1 MTTRSADECE
11 MSRSCQSAHVL
22 EADDGGGAHDAREPA
37 DALRDDRVALVRH
50 RRRALLSL
58 AERLL
63 DLAHL
68 GAREVADLDRELV
81 ERRRAHGERR
91 EQLRVPVA
99 LDDLRRR
106 RCRLEPEALAR
117 DSLDLGVDRRV
128 LADRAGQLADAHA
141 LERARDARACAVE
154 LERPDRELQPER
166 RRLGVHA
173 VRAADAERRA
183 CAPPRARRPRRA
195 PLEPVEQQRARLLD
209 LQRERVSTTSDDVR
223 P

>member
-11 MSRSCQSAHVL
+11 MSRSCQSATFSSPTT
-22 EADDGGGAHDAREPA
+22 AARAHDAREPA
-37 DALRDDRVALVRH
+37 DPLGDDRVPLVRH
-50 RRRALLSL
+50 RRRALLAL

-68 GAREVADLDRELV
+68 RAREVPDLERELV
-81 ERRRAHGERR
+81 ERGRADGERG

-106 RCRLEPEALAR
+106 RRRLEAEALAG
-117 DSLDLGVDRRV
+117 DPLDLGVDRRV
-128 LADRAGQLADAHA
+128 LADGARELADAHA

-154 LERPDRELQPER
+154 LERPHRELQTER
-166 RRLGVHA
+166 RRLGVDA
-173 VRAADAERRA
+173 VRAADAERE
-183 CAPPRARRPRRA
+183 PVLLRAR
-195 PLEPVEQQRARLLD
+195 D
-209 LQRERVSTTSDDVR
+209 DGRERAVEPSSNSAPASCTCSASAVSTTSDDVR